1 MVAFQQDQAAGLRR
15 MMGATH
21 PRLVTVLSTS
31 GQSQSPLLLTNIA
44 SSLSANGNQVLLVH
58 PSNITFENRYRL
70 DEIPALLDV
79 ANYQTPLIKALQEA
93 PEGFAVAKLTHANDR
108 ELNLGHYQ
116 QAQLDTVFEDLT
128 KLYDI
133 VMVDAALD
141 ANQSLPLQRL
151 NRQEILIELSN
162 DPQAIMQ
169 AYGLI
174 KRICAKVGKRSFSI
188 VVSNASDAQADQV
201 FNRIAG
207 VAWEY
212 LKITLSY
219 FGAIPADEYLN
230 QAAMAGRSVI
240 DTFPGTM
247 AAQAFRQIAQKLDQ
261 GLRLSLQSNTLT
273 SASMT

>member
-1 MVAFQQDQAAGLRR
+1 MIAFQHDQAAGLRR
-15 MMGATH
+15 MMGVKH

-31 GQSQSPLLLTNIA
+31 GQAQSPLLLTNIA
-44 SSLSANGNQVLLVH
+44 SSLYANGNQVLLVH
-58 PSNITFENRYRL
+58 PSNVTFENRYRL

-79 ANYQTPLIKALQEA
+79 ANYQTPLIQALQEA
-93 PEGFAVAKLTHANDR
+93 PEGFAVAKLTHAKDR
-108 ELNLGHYQ
+108 QLQLSQYQ

-151 NRQEILIELSN
+151 NTQEILIEVSN

-174 KRICAKVGKRSFSI
+174 KRICAKVGNRSFSI
-188 VVSNASDAQADQV
+188 LVSNATDAQANEV
-201 FNRIAG
+201 FNHIAS

-212 LKITLSY
+212 LRVTLSY
-219 FGAIPADEYLN
+219 FGAIPADVYLK

-240 DTFPGTM
+240 DAFPTAM
-247 AAQAFRQIAQKLDQ
+247 AAHAFKQIAHKLDQ